1 MTSPL
6 RHTALLITANRRP
19 EYLRA
24 TLASWARAPEIRLLG
39 RVSVKLAMSNRWDDM
54 IDVVR
59 EAEGVLGRPVEALRD
74 SEEARSS
81 PGMHRA
87 LGEGVDW
94 MFRGIGA
101 RYVICGEEDVIVSSD
116 VLSYFEWAQHWYG
129 EGTLCALAHNRGGTG
144 WDGLSAPRE
153 DQDADQAQVR
163 RLPYFNPWGWMVSR
177 GVWQSVMRP
186 VWDWDCD
193 SGGVH
198 DSGYDWNLQ
207 RLAQTGPW
215 SCLVPDAA
223 RSQTIGEHG
232 GWASTP
238 EIFPMQ
244 QSRSF
249 RLTREDPEYR
259 LRLED

>member
-1 MTSPL
+1 MSLGST
-6 RHTALLITANRRP
+6 TLLITACKRP
-19 EYLRA
+19 EYLRM
-24 TLASWARAPEIRLLG
+24 TLSSWAAAPEIDDLRAVVIALG
-39 RVSVKLAMSNRWDDM
+39 RSHRWDDM
-54 IDVVR
+54 LEVIR
-59 EAEGVLGRPVEALRD
+59 EAEPALGREIDVIPD
-74 SEEARSS
+74 SEAARRS

-87 LGEGVDW
+87 LGEAIDGTFGDV
-94 MFRGIGA
+94 GA
-101 RYVICGEEDVIVSSD
+101 GDYVICGEEDVVVSSD
-116 VLSYFEWAQHWYG
+116 VLAYFGWAQHWYG

-144 WDGLSAPRE
+144 WDGLDAPRE

-163 RLPYFNPWGWMVSR
+163 RLPYFNPWVWMVSR
-177 GVWQSVMRP
+177 GVWRSVMRP

-193 SGGVH
+193 SGGDQ

-215 SCLVPDAA
+215 RSLVPDAA
-223 RSQTIGEHG
+223 RSQTIGRDG

-238 EIFPMQ
+238 EIFPLQ

-249 RLTREDPEYR
+249 LLTREDPQYR